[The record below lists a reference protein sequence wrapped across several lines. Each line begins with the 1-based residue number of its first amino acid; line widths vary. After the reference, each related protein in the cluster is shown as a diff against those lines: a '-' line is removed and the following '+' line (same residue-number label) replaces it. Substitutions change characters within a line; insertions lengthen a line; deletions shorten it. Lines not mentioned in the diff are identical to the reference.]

1 MAATIIRLHRI
12 FPVAVVALAV
22 LTAAGQDRASASLT
36 TTSRGF
42 VAGVSEGSS
51 TPTPAT
57 PPSYFE
63 PELTGV
69 YRPDGKFKAFSKRDH
84 LSELDDHSVREAQ
97 RRTEVPDFVDL
108 RAGGRVV
115 EDYAPPAY
123 ARKPLEPNSLFANVR
138 NDLIAFLYGREPIL
152 RAPTHLTTDS
162 RQRLIISDPDQC
174 AIHVLDGKDSF
185 RIVGGGPQRRL
196 QRPNGIAVDG
206 ADNIYVADGER
217 ALILVYD
224 PQGRF
229 LRYIGEFRG
238 ESIFADPTGIALDR
252 NTGRLYV
259 LDSPADQLI
268 VLDLAGNVLKRVG
281 NSRDRKRQPAFDFP
295 TEIAIAN
302 NKVAVLDSGG
312 SRIQILDREGNFLKV
327 LKIRNVSG
335 PPVCTEMGLA
345 LDSGGNVYVGN
356 LGQRNV
362 MVYHQDGRRL
372 GSFGPPAIQG
382 IWIDAAGR
390 VYLADSRNSRVVVF
404 QSRGAG
410 ESRTRYSMS
419 GSGRGNK

>member
-12 FPVAVVALAV
+12 FSVAVVALAAV
-22 LTAAGQDRASASLT
+22 TAAGQDGTSAFLTTSIRAAPSSEGASA
-36 TTSRGF
+36 
-42 VAGVSEGSS
+42 
-51 TPTPAT
+51 PTPAA

-63 PELTGV
+63 PELTGI
-69 YRPDGKFKAFSKRDH
+69 YRRDGKFKALSKRDH
-84 LSELDDHSVREAQ
+84 LSELDDRSAREAQ
-97 RRTEVPDFVDL
+97 RHAEVPHFVDL
-108 RAGGRVV
+108 RADGRVV

-123 ARKPLEPNSLFANVR
+123 ARKPLKPNSLFANVR

-162 RQRLIISDPDQC
+162 RQRLIISDPDQRV
-174 AIHVLDGKDSF
+174 IHVLDGKDSF

-196 QRPNGIAVDG
+196 QRPHGIAVDA
-206 ADNIYVADGER
+206 ADNIYVADSER